1 MSMTVPILVAFITGV
16 IGPVIVLILKDYQ
29 DKKKKGDMMLDT
41 LHVSE
46 RVTTKLD
53 HIREQIHADRVWL
66 IQFHNGG
73 NFYPTGKS
81 IAKFS
86 MTYEAVS
93 GGTTSMQNS
102 FQNIPVTLFSKPIN
116 FLLEND
122 EILIPDYKDETIATY
137 GLKYIADEY
146 GCKSSYF
153 FAIKTMDDKLVG
165 VMGVDFTKKKLKLN
179 EDQLAELA
187 RNAATIGGVLVPTA

>member
-29 DKKKKGDMMLDT
+29 DKRKKGDMMLDT

-46 RVTTKLD
+46 RVTAKLD

-93 GGTTSMQNS
+93 SGTTSMQNS

-122 EILIPDYKDETIATY
+122 EILISDYKDESIATY

-146 GCKSSYF
+146 NCKSSYF

-165 VMGVDFTKKKLKLN
+165 VIGIDFTKKKLKLN
-179 EDQLAELA
+179 EDQLTELS
-187 RNAATIGGVLVPTA
+187 RNAATIGGVLVPTP

>member
-1 MSMTVPILVAFITGV
+1 MSITVPILVAFITGV
-16 IGPVIVLILKDYQ
+16 IGPVVVLILKDYQ
-29 DKKKKGDMMLDT
+29 DRKKKGDMMLDT

-53 HIREQIHADRVWL
+53 HIREHIHADRVWL

-93 GGTTSMQNS
+93 GGTTSMQTS

-116 FLLEND
+116 HLLEND
-122 EILIPDYKDETIATY
+122 EIFIQDYKDETIATY

-146 GCKSSYF
+146 GCKSSYL
-153 FAIKTMDDKLVG
+153 FAIKTMDERLVG
-165 VMGVDFTKKKLKLN
+165 VMGIDFTKKKLKLN
-179 EDQLAELA
+179 EDQTAELA